1 MRVTQWAHDWLAE
14 QGITDLWINIL
25 TLAIDILAILI
36 ISFIADYIAR
46 RILLSVAQRLVLKTK
61 ATWDDYLLE
70 HKVFRNLAHL
80 VPAIIVLLTI
90 PLIFRD
96 HEEVVGPLVKAAKI
110 YITILAAAG
119 LNRLFRALMKYV
131 EEEASFKGKPYKTI
145 MQVLQVLNVFAAVM
159 VSVSVL
165 TGTKLGAILGAFAGA
180 TAILIL
186 IFQDTIN
193 GLLANFQITMY
204 DLVEKGDW
212 ITFERYGV
220 DGDVVSIDLTTVK
233 VRNWDNTIS
242 SIPAKAFVSDS
253 FVNWRGMK
261 NANMRRIK
269 RNILIDINSI
279 ALCDEEM
286 LERFG
291 KIKFVKEYVESRQ
304 KEIDKYND
312 EHGFDKGAAS
322 INGRHQTNIGIYRAY
337 IKNYLA
343 NHPKV
348 SKKED
353 ATMMVRQLQP
363 TAQGVPLE
371 VYCFSADIV
380 WENYEAIQSDIFDH
394 LYAATEFFGLRLY
407 QQVSGRD
414 VYDSLSAGKSK

>member
-1 MRVTQWAHDWLAE
+1 M
-14 QGITDLWINIL
+14 WINIL
-25 TLAIDILAILI
+25 TIAIDILAIVI
-36 ISFIADYIAR
+36 ISWIADYIAR
-46 RILLSVAQRLVLKTK
+46 RILLSIAQRLVVKTK
-61 ATWDDYLLE
+61 AKWDDYLLE

-80 VPAIIVLLTI
+80 VPAVIVLLTI
-90 PLIFRD
+90 PIVFRD
-96 HEEVVGPLVKAAKI
+96 HPEWIGPLEKAAKI
-110 YITILAAAG
+110 YITVLAAAG

-131 EEEASFKGKPYKTI
+131 EEEAAFKGKPSKTI
-145 MQVLQVLNVFAAVM
+145 LQVLQVLNVFGAVV

-212 ITFERYGV
+212 ISFERYGV
-220 DGDVVSIDLTTVK
+220 DGDVISIDLTTVK

-279 ALCDEEM
+279 ALCDEDM

-291 KIKFVKEYVESRQ
+291 KIKFVKDYVESRQ
-304 KEIDKYND
+304 KEIDEFNEKN
-312 EHGFDKGAAS
+312 GFDKGAAS

-394 LYAATEFFGLRLY
+394 LYAATEFFDLRLY

-414 VYDSLSAGKSK
+414 IYDSLTAGKSN

>member
-1 MRVTQWAHDWLAE
+1 MQLTQWAHDWLAE
-14 QGITDLWINIL
+14 QGFTELWINIL
-25 TLAIDILAILI
+25 TLAIDIIAILI

-110 YITILAAAG
+110 YITVLAAAG

>member
-1 MRVTQWAHDWLAE
+1 MQITQWAHDWLAL
-14 QGITDLWINIL
+14 QGFSDTWINIL
-25 TLAIDILAILI
+25 TMAIDILAIVLV
-36 ISFIADYIAR
+36 SLVADYIAR
-46 RILLSVAQRLVLKTK
+46 RILLTIAHRLVLKTK

-70 HKVFRNLAHL
+70 HRVFRNLAHL
-80 VPAIIVLLTI
+80 VPGVIVLLSI

-96 HEEVVGPLVKAAKI
+96 HPEVIPPLVKAAKI
-110 YITILAAAG
+110 YITILAAMA

-131 EEEASFKGKPYKTI
+131 DESEVFKGKPYKTI
-145 MQVLQVLNVFAAVM
+145 LQVLQVLNVFAVIM
-159 VSVSVL
+159 VSISVL
-165 TGTKLGAILGAFAGA
+165 TGTRLGAILGAFAGA

-220 DGDVVSIDLTTVK
+220 DGDVISIDLTTVK

-261 NANMRRIK
+261 NTNMRRIK

-279 ALCDEEM
+279 ALCDEDM
-286 LERFG
+286 LARFG
-291 KIKFVKEYVESRQ
+291 KIAFVKEYVESRQ
-304 KEIDKYND
+304 KEIDKFNAD
-312 EHGFDKGAAS
+312 NGFDKGAAS

-348 SKKED
+348 AKKEG

-394 LYAATEFFGLRLY
+394 LYAATEFFDLKLF

-414 VYDSLSAGKSK
+414 VYDSLSAGRSN

>member
-1 MRVTQWAHDWLAE
+1 M
-14 QGITDLWINIL
+14 WINIL
-25 TLAIDILAILI
+25 TIAIDILAIVI
-36 ISFIADYIAR
+36 ISWIADYIAR
-46 RILLSVAQRLVLKTK
+46 RILLSIAQRLVVKTK
-61 ATWDDYLLE
+61 AKWDDYLLE

-80 VPAIIVLLTI
+80 VPAVIVLLTI
-90 PLIFRD
+90 PIVFRD
-96 HEEVVGPLVKAAKI
+96 HPEWIGPLEKAAKI
-110 YITILAAAG
+110 YITVLAAAG

-131 EEEASFKGKPYKTI
+131 EEEAAFKGKPYKTI
-145 MQVLQVLNVFAAVM
+145 LQVLQVLNVFGAVV

-212 ITFERYGV
+212 ISFERYGV
-220 DGDVVSIDLTTVK
+220 DGDVISIDLTTVK

-279 ALCDEEM
+279 ALCDEDM

-291 KIKFVKEYVESRQ
+291 KIKFVKDYVESRQ
-304 KEIDKYND
+304 KEIDEFNEKN
-312 EHGFDKGAAS
+312 GFDKGAAS

-394 LYAATEFFGLRLY
+394 LYAATEFFDLRLY

-414 VYDSLSAGKSK
+414 IYDSLTAGKSN